1 MKTKIIELYTAQ
13 ELRDKFPESF
23 ERALKRHAEDVGR
36 FDADIWGSEIWG
48 SIKGA
53 CRAAGVEIKDYSLG
67 AYSPSSISVRF
78 PHKYDGYGDP
88 GDLSGPRAMTWLEN
102 NLFGPCR
109 ITPKKAAEYRS
120 ERYGKY
126 YRAGR
131 IKPCPFTG
139 ICYDD
144 DIIERLA
151 RCIKDGDTLREAFEG
166 LADYYRKQ
174 LESEIEA
181 NSTAEAFIEHAAVN
195 DMEFREDG
203 EIER

>member
-1 MKTKIIELYTAQ
+1 MKTKIVELYTAE
-13 ELRDKFPESF
+13 ELRKKFPESF

-36 FDADIWGSEIWG
+36 FDADIWGEEILE

-53 CRAAGVEIKDYSLG
+53 CRAAGIEIKDHSLG
-67 AYSPSSISVRF
+67 AYSPSFLSVRF
-78 PHKYDGYGDP
+78 SGHYYGYGDP
-88 GDLSGPRAMTWLEN
+88 GDLSGPRAMAWLEN
-102 NLFGPCR
+102 NLLGPCR
-109 ITPKKAAEYRS
+109 ITPKKAAEYRAKK
-120 ERYGKY
+120 YGRY
-126 YRAGR
+126 YRAGL

-139 ICYDD
+139 ICYDEG
-144 DIIERLA
+144 IIERLA
-151 RCIKDGDTLREAFEG
+151 RCIKEGDTLREAFEG
-166 LADYYRKQ
+166 LACYYREQ

>member
-1 MKTKIIELYTAQ
+1 MITKIIELYTAE
-13 ELRDKFPESF
+13 ELREKFPESF
-23 ERALKRHAEDVGR
+23 ERALKRHARYISEQ
-36 FDADIWGSEIWG
+36 DADIWGGEILD

-78 PHKYDGYGDP
+78 PREYDGYGDP
-88 GDLSGPRAMTWLEN
+88 GDLSGPRAMAWLEN
-102 NLFGPCR
+102 NLLGPCR
-109 ITPKKAAEYRS
+109 ITPKKAAEYRAAK
-120 ERYGKY
+120 YGKY
-126 YRAGR
+126 YRAGL

-139 ICYDD
+139 VCYDD
-144 DIIERLA
+144 DIIERLD
-151 RCIKDGDTLREAFEG
+151 RCIKEGDTLREAFEG
-166 LADYYRKQ
+166 LADYYREQ

-195 DMEFREDG
+195 DLEFREDG